1 MNAELLPRLAE
12 LGLSGALIWSLVCRA
27 RLMDKDTPLRARM
40 QHASLMAAAVFGPLS
55 GEYSTILWAA
65 GVTAFLIL
73 EKRSPV
79 RQEVARTDLEYVHV
93 LPRGFKG
100 VPR

>member
-1 MNAELLPRLAE
+1 MTADLLPRFAE
-12 LGLSGALIWSLVCRA
+12 LGFSGALIWSLVCRA

-40 QHASLMAAAVFGPLS
+40 QHAALMAAALFGPLS
-55 GEYSTILWAA
+55 GDYSTLLWAA
-65 GVTAFLIL
+65 GITTFLLL

-79 RQEVARTDLEYVHV
+79 RDAVPSDEAQYVYV
-93 LPRGFKG
+93 LPSFRG

>member
-1 MNAELLPRLAE
+1 MTYALMAQFA
-12 LGLSGALIWSLVCRA
+12 LSGAVVWSLICRA
-27 RLMDKDTPLRARM
+27 RLMDQDTRLGVRM
-40 QHASLMAAAVFGPLS
+40 QHGALMAAAVFSPFVGDF
-55 GEYSTILWAA
+55 STLLWGA
-65 GVTAFLIL
+65 GIASFLIL

-79 RQEVARTDLEYVHV
+79 RQEVARSDLEYVHV

>member
-1 MNAELLPRLAE
+1 MNADLFPRLAE

-40 QHASLMAAAVFGPLS
+40 QHAALMAAALFGPLS
-55 GEYSTILWAA
+55 GEYSTLLWAA
-65 GVTAFLIL
+65 GITAFLLL

-79 RQEVARTDLEYVHV
+79 RDNATEDEKYVHV
-93 LPRGFKG
+93 LPSFRG

>member
-40 QHASLMAAAVFGPLS
+40 QHAALMAAALFGPLS
-55 GEYSTILWAA
+55 GEYSAIVWAA
-65 GVTAFLIL
+65 GVTGFLLL

-79 RQEVARTDLEYVHV
+79 RDAVPSDEDQYVRI
-93 LPRGFKG
+93 LPSFRG